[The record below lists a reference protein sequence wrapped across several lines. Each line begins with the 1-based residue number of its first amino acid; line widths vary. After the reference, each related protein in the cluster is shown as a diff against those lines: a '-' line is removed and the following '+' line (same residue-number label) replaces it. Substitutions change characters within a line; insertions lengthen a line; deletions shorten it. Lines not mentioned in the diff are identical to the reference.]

1 MTRIKIGG
9 IIFLLSF
16 LFLVPLV
23 LAEELSP
30 KAEEPAVKAEEP
42 AVKAEEP
49 AVKVEEPAVK
59 VEEPVVKAEEPAVKA
74 EEPAVK
80 VEEPA
85 VKAEEPA
92 VKAEEPAAKIA
103 AIKDARAVYTVGVGD
118 VLTIRLREGVK
129 LSEYDAT
136 VMSTGTI
143 VISFIEVEA
152 AGHTIPEIREQAQ
165 RELGK
170 YIRDFSV
177 DLIPREWREKKI
189 FVLGEVEKPGVYNF
203 AAGMTA
209 MQVLALAGGYKDSA
223 LLKDMRII
231 RGNLDNP
238 ELIRVNLKATAKGRD
253 AKDVLLA
260 QNDVIFV
267 PRSAIGDWN
276 AFIKLYIRPTVEV
289 LSLPLSGAATI
300 QSFGK

>member
-1 MTRIKIGG
+1 MTRIKTGG

-16 LFLVPLV
+16 LFLVPLA
-23 LAEELSP
+23 LAGELATKSEEP
-30 KAEEPAVKAEEP
+30 VVKADEPAVKAD
-42 AVKAEEP
+42 EP
-49 AVKVEEPAVK
+49 AVKVEEPA
-59 VEEPVVKAEEPAVKA
+59 
-74 EEPAVK
+74 
-80 VEEPA
+80 
-85 VKAEEPA
+85 
-92 VKAEEPAAKIA
+92 AKIA
-103 AIKDARAVYTVGVGD
+103 SIQDTRSVYTVGVGD

-165 RELGK
+165 KELSK

-177 DLIPREWREKKI
+177 DLIPKEWREKKI
-189 FVLGEVEKPGVYNF
+189 FILGEVERPGVYNF
-203 AAGMTA
+203 AAGMTSIQA
-209 MQVLALAGGYKDSA
+209 LALAGGYKNTA

-238 ELIRVNLKATAKGRD
+238 ELIRVNLKATAKG
-253 AKDVLLA
+253 KDTKDILLA

-267 PRSAIGDWN
+267 PRRAIGDWN
-276 AFIKLYIRPTVEV
+276 NFINLYIRPTMEV